1 MHGFKARI
9 IQALRRASEKTLPRL
24 LKYAHAYEFLNGGVL
39 SPKKTTSEKKGLL
52 QHTPIQEASGTSHNE
67 PSLK

>member
-39 SPKKTTSEKKGLL
+39 SPKKNNFREKRIVAT
-52 QHTPIQEASGTSHNE
+52 HANPR
-67 PSLK
+67 SLGNITQ